1 MQMHLKL
8 RTARQ
13 PVIHEARS
21 VCPFPARRR
30 TLWRQILIQNNNSVK
45 LIISVMDEFP
55 NSEDEFDLMYGD
67 ELELLRE
74 QEGKSAF
81 S

>member
-1 MQMHLKL
+1 
-8 RTARQ
+8 
-13 PVIHEARS
+13 
-21 VCPFPARRR
+21 
-30 TLWRQILIQNNNSVK
+30 
-45 LIISVMDEFP
+45 MDEFP

-81 S
+81 SSKVRLS